1 MLNNYRHTKSDD
13 CYYGD
18 LVVENGQPTR
28 ILHGEGY
35 VDINR
40 MPVFN
45 YHLKDHLGNVRAV
58 ISSSYGPGAYTL
70 SQASDYYPFGMAHTV
85 EISSIKNGKAL
96 EAVRAEPREIMDDSK
111 TFTRSN
117 AYLYNGKEEQPM
129 PGKWLDYGARFYD
142 AQLGRWHVPD
152 PMAEKGRRWS
162 TYTYA
167 LDNPVRFIDP
177 DGMLSTDFLDKQGN
191 KILNVADG
199 SNAVFQLTGNNQTD
213 ESFQFTGKYSDQGG
227 KDEVSV
233 EGAVAGAQDY
243 VTSNY
248 DKCNRA
254 VNFVGR
260 TYESASQA
268 ESKTVE
274 NINIVNGNS
283 FAKDITSNLA
293 SNLTAETSVVNA
305 QTSAAKGNLVIGANG
320 RHVVTMTTKTFD
332 ITRYDASGKVI
343 ENKQIIGG
351 KIANVNGSTQPTNI
365 GPGKINSFQNP
376 KYSQTDLK
384 WYSLPKK

>member
-129 PGKWLDYGARFYD
+129 PGKWLVPKAFGRGRFYD
-142 AQLGRWHVPD
+142 AQLGRWHSVD
-152 PMAEKGRRWS
+152 PLAEKYYEW
-162 TYTYA
+162 TPYNYVTN
-167 LDNPVRFIDP
+167 NPVIYIDP
-177 DGMLSTDFLDKQGN
+177 DGKDKIKAEASFKMTTGILGIGIKVLGIKSYFEGAKEKQISLNISFDTKTKELTFGGNYSEKEVKGGEVSGGLFYGFSSTSEKESSNEMKVGFNFKENQPIYRTENTPSPGEDAKEKKVEEGSIGIGTATTTDGEPN
-191 KILNVADG
+191 KITIGVDP
-199 SNAVFQLTGNNQTD
+199 
-213 ESFQFTGKYSDQGG
+213 
-227 KDEVSV
+227 EV
-233 EGAVAGAQDY
+233 
-243 VTSNY
+243 
-248 DKCNRA
+248 
-254 VNFVGR
+254 
-260 TYESASQA
+260 
-268 ESKTVE
+268 
-274 NINIVNGNS
+274 
-283 FAKDITSNLA
+283 NL
-293 SNLTAETSVVNA
+293 
-305 QTSAAKGNLVIGANG
+305 
-320 RHVVTMTTKTFD
+320 F
-332 ITRYDASGKVI
+332 
-343 ENKQIIGG
+343 IIGTG
-351 KIANVNGSTQPTNI
+351 MG
-365 GPGKINSFQNP
+365 INLSIE
-376 KYSQTDLK
+376 
-384 WYSLPKK
+384 KK